1 VLASVLLERIF
12 DMFTILMLFG
22 ISASIVSVSDQVRQW
37 GWMLMGLAMTV
48 GATIALIRWQ
58 EELALGIARRIADL
72 LPPKIGDGLYGF
84 IAGFVK
90 ALEMLDS
97 PAAFL
102 RAFAWSLVL
111 WMVIASV
118 YTFAFLSFHMTV
130 PMLVG
135 SLVLTAVVAIAVSVP
150 SAPGYIGAFQLGCV
164 LGLAIFAIPKSE
176 AIAFSIIVHLTQFVA
191 VIAAGLYSLW
201 KENISLRE
209 VESVEPRDGAVA

>member
-1 VLASVLLERIF
+1 
-12 DMFTILMLFG
+12 
-22 ISASIVSVSDQVRQW
+22 
-37 GWMLMGLAMTV
+37 
-48 GATIALIRWQ
+48 
-58 EELALGIARRIADL
+58 
-72 LPPKIGDGLYGF
+72 
-84 IAGFVK
+84 
-90 ALEMLDS
+90 
-97 PAAFL
+97 
-102 RAFAWSLVL
+102 
-111 WMVIASV
+111 
-118 YTFAFLSFHMTV
+118 MTV